1 MIRRLLFCFLSGF
14 LLAACG
20 HDGFAPAPSA
30 MTGKHRQA
38 IRLLPAEDIPPAAMQ
53 AFEHAFAQSA
63 PRFGFALNAGKN
75 ADRTL
80 YLRGYF
86 SAVSNEDEKDN
97 TLHYVF
103 DILNRSGERLH
114 RIHGLYPLG
123 SNSSARPLWNGIK
136 SDDYTAI
143 ANDILRKITLWQK
156 R

>member
-1 MIRRLLFCFLSGF
+1 MTRRLFFCLLSGF

-20 HDGFAPAPSA
+20 RHGFAPAPSA
-30 MTGKHRQA
+30 MTDQHRQA

-53 AFEHAFAQSA
+53 VLEHAFAQSA
-63 PRFGFALNAGKN
+63 PRFGFALNARQN

-86 SAVSNEDEKDN
+86 SAVSNEDEKN
-97 TLHYVF
+97 STLHYVF

-114 RIHGLYPLG
+114 RIRGFYPLG
-123 SNSSARPLWNGIK
+123 PNSSARPLWNGIK
-136 SDDYTAI
+136 SGDCTAI
-143 ANDILRKITLWQK
+143 ANDILRKITLWQE